1 MCTGVMLHVHAP
13 QHPAHAMRL
22 TMPCL
27 CHAMQAA
34 EARVKQLQSAQARK
48 DTLIK
53 DLKDRL
59 EGAVQVQ
66 AAAAASSQAVAA
78 AEASELERCK
88 QQLQKLRSEAQRKE
102 AAVRGLQA
110 ELEGS
115 KRRLQQLEEEAAA
128 GQAAGRQAAAA
139 GRQASADA
147 GALRKRATQLLQA
160 LRAVVQMLLHC
171 TLSMRTASQ
180 GLTGAPAAAGRS
192 GRAADESAELLAAD
206 DIAALVDLSEAE
218 VRDLLGGTSRQG
230 RSHGSSGAAAAAAA
244 IVSPLKQQAEE
255 VIAALESAVSAAAA
269 ESGAGARAP
278 AAAVPGS
285 AGGFAARDE
294 RLGKDQV
301 VVAAGRVWDSQGLLD
316 LVGGLQ
322 GEVQAAQALL
332 ASAAA

>member
-1 MCTGVMLHVHAP
+1 MHAP
-13 QHPAHAMRL
+13 QHPAQAMCL

-88 QQLQKLRSEAQRKE
+88 QQLQKLRSEALRKE

-115 KRRLQQLEEEAAA
+115 KRRLQQLEQEAAA
-128 GQAAGRQAAAA
+128 DQAAGRQAAAA

-180 GLTGAPAAAGRS
+180 GLTAAPAAAAGRS

-230 RSHGSSGAAAAAAA
+230 RSHGSGGAAAAAAA
-244 IVSPLKQQAEE
+244 VVSPLKQQAEE
-255 VIAALESAVSAAAA
+255 VMAALETAVSTAAAA
-269 ESGAGARAP
+269 ESGAGARAA
-278 AAAVPGS
+278 AAAVPGA

-294 RLGKDQV
+294 WLGKDQAGL
-301 VVAAGRVWDSQGLLD
+301 AAGRVWDSQGLLD
-316 LVGGLQ
+316 LIGGLQ